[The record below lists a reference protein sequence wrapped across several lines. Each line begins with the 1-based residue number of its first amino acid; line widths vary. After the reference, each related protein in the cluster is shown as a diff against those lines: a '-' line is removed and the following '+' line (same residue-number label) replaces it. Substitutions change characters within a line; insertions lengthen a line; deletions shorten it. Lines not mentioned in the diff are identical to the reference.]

1 MTSQFFDDQKTRKP
15 EDLLPSSQS
24 LGLAKEINQRPEGD
38 DMMQEVE
45 VKWGRLQRRRK
56 GYLLDISWGAW
67 ASPSLSFCPFFNSC
81 HHSPIPTLENFPHTK
96 LNIILLATLV

>member
-45 VKWGRLQRRRK
+45 MKWRRLQWRRE
-56 GYLLDISWGAW
+56 G
-67 ASPSLSFCPFFNSC
+67 
-81 HHSPIPTLENFPHTK
+81 
-96 LNIILLATLV
+96 